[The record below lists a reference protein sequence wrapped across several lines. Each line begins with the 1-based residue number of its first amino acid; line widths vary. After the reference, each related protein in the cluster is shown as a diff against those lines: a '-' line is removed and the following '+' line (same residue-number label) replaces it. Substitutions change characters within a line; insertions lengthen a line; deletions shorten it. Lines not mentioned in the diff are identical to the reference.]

1 MVMNKDDAFMG
12 LSGVGT
18 ALVTPFRE
26 DFSIDV
32 DALERLVES
41 NILAGVNFLCVLGT
55 TAETPTLT
63 DAEQR
68 LVRDTVVR
76 VNGGRLPLLL
86 GFGGND
92 TAGMLK
98 RMQADAFEGMDALL
112 IVTPYYNKPSQEGL
126 YRHYRTLAE
135 ASPLP
140 IVLYNVPSRTG
151 VNLTA
156 ETTLRIARD
165 CPRVIGI
172 KEASGNVEQIER
184 ILQGRPDGFK
194 VLSGDDKLT
203 LTLMERGA
211 DGVVSVVSNLMPAEV
226 SGMCRAI
233 RRGDTEKA
241 AAMAARLEPVCDMLF
256 AEGSPAGVKAA
267 LSLAGRMQNVL
278 RLPLVTV
285 SEELTERLSATLR
298 QGTTMSGGTD

>member
-1 MVMNKDDAFMG
+1 MG
-12 LSGVGT
+12 LSGAGT

-32 DALERLVES
+32 DALERLVEG
-41 NILAGVNFLCVLGT
+41 NISAGINFLCVLGT

-63 DAEQR
+63 ENEQH
-68 LVRDTVVR
+68 LVCETVVR
-76 VNGGRLPLLL
+76 VAGGRLPLLL

-98 RMQADAFEGMDALL
+98 RLQADAFEGMDALL
-112 IVTPYYNKPSQEGL
+112 IVTPYYNRPSQEGL
-126 YRHYRTLAE
+126 YRHYRALAE

-140 IVLYNVPSRTG
+140 VVLYNVPSRTG

-172 KEASGNVEQIER
+172 KEASGNVAQIEH
-184 ILQGRPDGFK
+184 ILNGRPEGFK

-203 LTLMERGA
+203 LPLMQRGA
-211 DGVVSVVSNLMPAEV
+211 DGVVSVVSNLLPAEV
-226 SGMCRAI
+226 SALCAAI
-233 RRGDTEKA
+233 RKGEPEEA
-241 AAMAARLEPVCDMLF
+241 AAMAARLEPVCEQLF

-267 LSLAGRMQNVL
+267 LSLTGHMQNVL
-278 RLPLVTV
+278 RLPLVPV
-285 SEELTERLSATLR
+285 SKELMDRMSATLKR
-298 QGTTMSGGTD
+298 DTTTSVGTD

>member
-1 MVMNKDDAFMG
+1 MG

-26 DFSIDV
+26 DGSVDV
-32 DALERLVES
+32 DALERLVVS
-41 NILAGVNFLCVLGT
+41 NIQAGVNFFCVLGT

-63 DAEQR
+63 DEEQHLIR
-68 LVRDTVVR
+68 ETIVRIV
-76 VNGGRLPLLL
+76 GGTRPLLL

-92 TAGMLK
+92 TAGMLR
-98 RMQADAFEGMDALL
+98 RMKSDTFNGMDALL

-126 YRHYRTLAE
+126 YRHYRALAE

-156 ETTLRIARD
+156 DTTLRLARD
-165 CPRVIGI
+165 CHNIIGI
-172 KEASGNVEQIER
+172 KEASGNVEQITRIIRER
-184 ILQGRPDGFK
+184 PEGFK

-203 LTLMERGA
+203 PQLMSLGA
-211 DGVVSVVSNLMPAEV
+211 DGVVSVLSNLFPSM
-226 SGMCRAI
+226 
-233 RRGDTEKA
+233 
-241 AAMAARLEPVCDMLF
+241 VCDVVNGSTFHLPSSIFTEWCDLLF

-267 LSLAGRMQNVL
+267 LNLKGVCNDVL
-278 RLPLVTV
+278 RLPLVSV
-285 SEELTERLSATLR
+285 SAELKAKMRERMTGL
-298 QGTTMSGGTD
+298 

>member
-1 MVMNKDDAFMG
+1 MDRDDAYIG
-12 LSGVGT
+12 LSGAGT
-18 ALVTPFRE
+18 ALVTPFRD
-26 DFSIDV
+26 DFSVDV
-32 DALERLVES
+32 DALERLVEN
-41 NILAGVNFLCVLGT
+41 NIGAGVNFLCVLGT

-63 DAEQR
+63 EAEQR
-68 LVRDTVVR
+68 LVRETVVR

-92 TAGMLK
+92 TAGMMRRLK
-98 RMQADAFEGMDALL
+98 DDAFEGMDALL
-112 IVTPYYNKPSQEGL
+112 IVTPYYNRPSQEGL
-126 YRHYRTLAE
+126 YRHYRALAE

-172 KEASGNVEQIER
+172 KEASGNVAQIEHVLR
-184 ILQGRPDGFK
+184 ERPEGFK

-203 LTLMERGA
+203 LPLMQRGA
-211 DGVVSVVSNLMPAEV
+211 DGVVSVVSNLLPAEV
-226 SGMCRAI
+226 STLC
-233 RRGDTEKA
+233 A
-241 AAMAARLEPVCDMLF
+241 AVRSNDMAVAEALAARLEPICELLF

-267 LSLAGRMQNVL
+267 LSIDGRMHNVL

-285 SEELTERLSATLR
+285 SKELTDRLSATLK
-298 QGTTMSGGTD
+298 QGTTTSDETA

>member
-1 MVMNKDDAFMG
+1 MG

-26 DFSIDV
+26 DGSVDV
-32 DALERLVES
+32 DALERLVVS
-41 NILAGVNFLCVLGT
+41 NIQAGVNFFCVLGT

-63 DAEQR
+63 DEEQHLIR
-68 LVRDTVVR
+68 ETIVRIV
-76 VNGGRLPLLL
+76 GGTRPLLL

-92 TAGMLK
+92 TAGMLR
-98 RMQADAFEGMDALL
+98 RMKSDTFNGMDALL

-126 YRHYRTLAE
+126 YRHYRALAE

-156 ETTLRIARD
+156 DTTLRLARD
-165 CPRVIGI
+165 CHNIIGI
-172 KEASGNVEQIER
+172 KEASGNVEQITRIIRER
-184 ILQGRPDGFK
+184 PEGFK

-203 LTLMERGA
+203 PQLMSLGA
-211 DGVVSVVSNLMPAEV
+211 DGVVSVLSNLFPSM
-226 SGMCRAI
+226 
-233 RRGDTEKA
+233 
-241 AAMAARLEPVCDMLF
+241 VCDVVNGSTFHLPSSIFTEWCDLLF

-267 LSLAGRMQNVL
+267 LNLKGVCNDVL
-278 RLPLVTV
+278 RLPLVPV
-285 SEELTERLSATLR
+285 SAELKAKMHRLL
-298 QGTTMSGGTD
+298 

>member
-1 MVMNKDDAFMG
+1 MDRDDAFVG

-26 DFSIDV
+26 DGSVDV
-32 DALERLVES
+32 DALERLVAS
-41 NILAGVNFLCVLGT
+41 NIQAGVNFLCVLGT

-63 DAEQR
+63 DEEQHLIR
-68 LVRDTVVR
+68 ETIVRIV
-76 VNGGRLPLLL
+76 GGTRPLLL

-92 TAGMLK
+92 TAGMLR
-98 RMQADAFEGMDALL
+98 RMKSDTFNGMDALL

-156 ETTLRIARD
+156 DTTLRLARD
-165 CPRVIGI
+165 CHNIIGI
-172 KEASGNVEQIER
+172 KEASGNVEQITRIIRER
-184 ILQGRPDGFK
+184 PEGFK

-203 LTLMERGA
+203 PQLMSLGA
-211 DGVVSVVSNLMPAEV
+211 DGVVSVLSNLFPSM
-226 SGMCRAI
+226 
-233 RRGDTEKA
+233 
-241 AAMAARLEPVCDMLF
+241 VCDVVNGSTFHLPSSIFTEWCDLLF

-267 LSLAGRMQNVL
+267 LNLKGVCNDVL
-278 RLPLVTV
+278 RLPLVPV
-285 SEELTERLSATLR
+285 SAELKAKMRERITGL
-298 QGTTMSGGTD
+298 

>member
-1 MVMNKDDAFMG
+1 MDRDDAFVG

-26 DFSIDV
+26 DGSVDV
-32 DALERLVES
+32 DALERLVVS
-41 NILAGVNFLCVLGT
+41 NIQAGVNFFCVLGT

-63 DAEQR
+63 DEEQHLIR
-68 LVRDTVVR
+68 ETIVRIV
-76 VNGGRLPLLL
+76 GGTRPLLL

-92 TAGMLK
+92 TAGMLR
-98 RMQADAFEGMDALL
+98 RMKSDTFNGMDALL

-156 ETTLRIARD
+156 DTTLRLARD
-165 CPRVIGI
+165 CHNIIGI
-172 KEASGNVEQIER
+172 KEASGNVEQITRIIRER
-184 ILQGRPDGFK
+184 PEGFK

-203 LTLMERGA
+203 PQLMSLGA
-211 DGVVSVVSNLMPAEV
+211 DGVVSVLSNLFPSM
-226 SGMCRAI
+226 
-233 RRGDTEKA
+233 
-241 AAMAARLEPVCDMLF
+241 VCDVVNGSTFHLPSSIFTEWCDLLF

-267 LSLAGRMQNVL
+267 LNLKSICNDVL
-278 RLPLVTV
+278 RLPLVPV
-285 SEELTERLSATLR
+285 SAELKAKMRERMTGL
-298 QGTTMSGGTD
+298 

>member
-1 MVMNKDDAFMG
+1 MDRDDAFVG

-26 DFSIDV
+26 DGSVDV
-32 DALERLVES
+32 DALERLVVS
-41 NILAGVNFLCVLGT
+41 NIQAGVNFFCVLGT

-63 DAEQR
+63 DEEQHLIR
-68 LVRDTVVR
+68 ETIVRIV
-76 VNGGRLPLLL
+76 GGTRPLLL

-92 TAGMLK
+92 TAGMLR
-98 RMQADAFEGMDALL
+98 RMKSDTFNGMDALL

-126 YRHYRTLAE
+126 YRHYRTRAE

-156 ETTLRIARD
+156 DTTLRLARD
-165 CPRVIGI
+165 CHNIIGI
-172 KEASGNVEQIER
+172 KEASGNVEQITRIIRER
-184 ILQGRPDGFK
+184 PEGFK

-203 LTLMERGA
+203 PQLMSLGA
-211 DGVVSVVSNLMPAEV
+211 DGVVSVLSNLFPSM
-226 SGMCRAI
+226 
-233 RRGDTEKA
+233 
-241 AAMAARLEPVCDMLF
+241 VCDVVNGSTFHLPSSIFTEWCDLLF

-267 LSLAGRMQNVL
+267 LNLKSICNDVL
-278 RLPLVTV
+278 RLPLVPV
-285 SEELTERLSATLR
+285 SAELKAKMRERMTGL
-298 QGTTMSGGTD
+298 

>member
-1 MVMNKDDAFMG
+1 MDRDDAFVG

-26 DFSIDV
+26 DGSVDV
-32 DALERLVES
+32 DALERLVVS
-41 NILAGVNFLCVLGT
+41 NIQAGVNFFCVLGT

-63 DAEQR
+63 DEEQHLIR
-68 LVRDTVVR
+68 ETIVRIV
-76 VNGGRLPLLL
+76 GGTRPLLL

-92 TAGMLK
+92 TAGMLR
-98 RMQADAFEGMDALL
+98 RMKSDTFNGMDALL

-126 YRHYRTLAE
+126 YRHYRALAE

-156 ETTLRIARD
+156 DTTLRLARD
-165 CPRVIGI
+165 CHNIIGI
-172 KEASGNVEQIER
+172 KEASGNVEQITRIIRER
-184 ILQGRPDGFK
+184 PEGFK

-203 LTLMERGA
+203 PQLMSLGA
-211 DGVVSVVSNLMPAEV
+211 DGVVSVLSNLFPSM
-226 SGMCRAI
+226 
-233 RRGDTEKA
+233 
-241 AAMAARLEPVCDMLF
+241 VCDVVNGSTFHLPSSIFTEWCDLLF

-267 LSLAGRMQNVL
+267 LNLKGVCNDVL
-278 RLPLVTV
+278 RLPLVPV
-285 SEELTERLSATLR
+285 SAELKAKMHRLL
-298 QGTTMSGGTD
+298 